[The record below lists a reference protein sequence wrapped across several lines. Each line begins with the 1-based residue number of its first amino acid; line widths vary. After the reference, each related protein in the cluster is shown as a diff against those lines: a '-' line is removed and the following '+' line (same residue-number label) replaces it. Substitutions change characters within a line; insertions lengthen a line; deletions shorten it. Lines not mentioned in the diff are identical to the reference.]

1 MKQDSKAKRTR
12 ALTLRPGAAVYAVL
26 WAYALI
32 MTQLLKNPASAVFFW
47 FMVLVLPVSFLAMII
62 SYACVQIYVFT
73 DRSAAEK
80 LSPVQYE
87 VRIINSSPLPIPFAE
102 AITVLPQ
109 ESGVRCVKER
119 LVLSLPPFGGYSVK
133 TDVRFR
139 YRGIYEIGVSEVYIY
154 DPLRI
159 FRIRKKINNYSNVT
173 VLPRTLETDFGEQR
187 AVSDFPSPASS
198 SVSTREAAET
208 ANIREYR
215 AGDPLKSIH
224 WKLSSKAEELQVRD
238 FNTNDDRQ
246 TYILIDFAAPTPP
259 PQSEGEKVKGKLS
272 LRSRRA
278 AAKAVSDEDGNG
290 EENPKIDK
298 KRPSPVKKLRE
309 KTAKILSDAKAR
321 REKRRYMRFRAKG
334 VSAADIEAASMI
346 DALIKETSGKSK
358 KKNVKTAGISTAESV
373 SDTVAAEQ
381 AARTDGTENDKKQDI
396 SSASSNIASA
406 SRTAPVPDEKNRLD
420 TDQWGGAV
428 KADFEDEMP
437 EYCAD
442 GVADI
447 ASSLLMKELKS
458 GSRCTVLWYDSR
470 EEKGFAHTLA
480 ATVADFEGAYSRFA
494 CAPVVPAENRVSRLA
509 DFVSAAQNITV
520 KIVTANLD
528 PINVSQYCTVPSRF
542 GGAGTGCRT
551 EVLLFNPEE
560 KYASPVS
567 RLRYADSCRLLLRQF
582 GIVMREVEETDGTDG
597 RPHLRDKNTP

>member
-26 WAYALI
+26 WVYALI

-62 SYACVQIYVFT
+62 SYACVQVYVFT

-87 VRIINSSPLPIPFAE
+87 VRIINSSPLPIPLAK

-109 ESGVRCVKER
+109 ESGVRCVKEC

-139 YRGIYEIGVSEVYIY
+139 YRGKYEIGVAEVYIY

-278 AAKAVSDEDGNG
+278 AAKAVSDADGNG
-290 EENPKIDK
+290 EENPKSDK

-309 KTAKILSDAKAR
+309 KAATILSAAKSK

-346 DALIKETSGKSK
+346 DALIKETSGKNK
-358 KKNVKTAGISTAESV
+358 KKKAKTAEISTAESV
-373 SDTVAAEQ
+373 ADTAAAEK
-381 AARTDGTENDKKQDI
+381 AARIDNAEKAKEQD
-396 SSASSNIASA
+396 SASTDTASA
-406 SRTAPVPDEKNRLD
+406 SRTDPAPDGKNKISA
-420 TDQWGGAV
+420 DQWGGAV

-509 DFVSAAQNITV
+509 DFVSVAQNITV

>member
-1 MKQDSKAKRTR
+1 
-12 ALTLRPGAAVYAVL
+12 
-26 WAYALI
+26 

-62 SYACVQIYVFT
+62 SYACVQVYVFT

-87 VRIINSSPLPIPFAE
+87 VRIINSSPLPIPFAK

-109 ESGVRCVKER
+109 ESGVRCVKEC

-139 YRGIYEIGVSEVYIY
+139 YRGKYEIGVAEVYIY

-187 AVSDFPSPASS
+187 AVSDFPSPAASS
-198 SVSTREAAET
+198 ISTREAAET

-224 WKLSSKAEELQVRD
+224 WKLSSKSEEMQVRD

-259 PQSEGEKVKGKLS
+259 PESDGEKAKGKLF
-272 LRSRRA
+272 LRPRRA
-278 AAKAVSDEDGNG
+278 AANAVPDADGNG
-290 EENPKIDK
+290 EENYQSEK
-298 KRPSPVKKLRE
+298 KRLSPVKKLRE
-309 KTAKILSDAKAR
+309 KSAKILSDAKAK

-358 KKNVKTAGISTAESV
+358 KKNGQI
-373 SDTVAAEQ
+373 
-381 AARTDGTENDKKQDI
+381 
-396 SSASSNIASA
+396 
-406 SRTAPVPDEKNRLD
+406 
-420 TDQWGGAV
+420 
-428 KADFEDEMP
+428 
-437 EYCAD
+437 
-442 GVADI
+442 
-447 ASSLLMKELKS
+447 LLKL
-458 GSRCTVLWYDSR
+458 
-470 EEKGFAHTLA
+470 
-480 ATVADFEGAYSRFA
+480 
-494 CAPVVPAENRVSRLA
+494 
-509 DFVSAAQNITV
+509 I
-520 KIVTANLD
+520 
-528 PINVSQYCTVPSRF
+528 
-542 GGAGTGCRT
+542 
-551 EVLLFNPEE
+551 
-560 KYASPVS
+560 
-567 RLRYADSCRLLLRQF
+567 LR
-582 GIVMREVEETDGTDG
+582 
-597 RPHLRDKNTP
+597 

>member
-1 MKQDSKAKRTR
+1 MKQISKAKRTR
-12 ALTLRPGAAVYAVL
+12 ALTLRPGVAVYAVL

-139 YRGIYEIGVSEVYIY
+139 YRGKYEIGVAEVYIY

-259 PQSEGEKVKGKLS
+259 PQSEGEKVKDKLS

-290 EENPKIDK
+290 EENPKSDK
-298 KRPSPVKKLRE
+298 KRPSPIKKLRE
-309 KTAKILSDAKAR
+309 KAAKILSDAKSK

-346 DALIKETSGKSK
+346 DALIKETSGKNK
-358 KKNVKTAGISTAESV
+358 KKKAKTAEISTAESV
-373 SDTVAAEQ
+373 TDTAAAEK
-381 AARTDGTENDKKQDI
+381 AGHKDGTEKAKEQG
-396 SSASSNIASA
+396 SASTDTASA
-406 SRTAPVPDEKNRLD
+406 SRTDPAPDGKNKISA
-420 TDQWGGAV
+420 DQWGGAV
-428 KADFEDEMP
+428 KADFENEMP

-470 EEKGFAHTLA
+470 EEKGFAHILA

-494 CAPVVPAENRVSRLA
+494 CAPVVDAENRVSRLA
-509 DFVSAAQNITV
+509 DFVSVTQNVTV

-551 EVLLFNPEE
+551 EVLVFDPED
-560 KYASPVS
+560 KYVSPVS
-567 RLRYADSCRLLLRQF
+567 RLRYADSCRLLLRQY

-597 RPHLRDKNTP
+597 RPHLRDKNAP